1 MSARDRGV
9 LTVDKRVA
17 WWTLILPLYW
27 FSDLAAHPVF
37 LKNTY
42 AWGCNLGIETFL
54 KVPR

>member
-9 LTVDKRVA
+9 WTVDKRVA